1 MIQFD
6 VDKDLTLDDSAIIQ
20 VYSGEEYIFA
30 MPCNWKELLDLEQAV
45 KRGKQLILDE
55 KDMRAMQKTKPFWDA
70 IRAGPFIDTPKLL
83 RDFRA
88 KKQRKK

>member
-20 VYSGEEYIFA
+20 VYSGDEYIFA

-45 KRGKQLILDE
+45 KRGKQLIIDE

-70 IRAGPFIDTPKLL
+70 IKEGSFVDTQKLL
-83 RDFRA
+83 REFRA
-88 KKQRKK
+88 KKRK